1 MIGCRTV
8 TSKFVDLRQWTAPET
23 QRPENNQSLI
33 FDARGANWSGLDIGE
48 HDLSGALLCRCDLR
62 GSDLSRCN
70 LNGAD
75 LRLAI
80 YDSGTRVPEN
90 FSIQA
95 SGAVGPGA
103 KLNGAFL
110 NNADLRGVDLRHS
123 ILMGAYLSGAD
134 LCGAI
139 LDETSLAGAD
149 LRNAKLRGAM
159 CRGTR
164 FGTSQ
169 LDMAD
174 LRGADLENAA
184 LDSVE
189 SIKGTD
195 FSLCT
200 GLDHQLENL
209 LSRDAME
216 LDHWNPFTRSTA
228 RKSLESLK
236 NEKMA

>member
-1 MIGCRTV
+1 V
-8 TSKFVDLRQWTAPET
+8 TSKFVDLRDWTAPET
-23 QRPENNQSLI
+23 QKPENNQAPV
-33 FDARGANWSGLDIGE
+33 FDARGANWRDSDIGE
-48 HDLSGALLCRCDLR
+48 QDLSGALLCRCDLR

-70 LNGAD
+70 LDGAD

-80 YDSGTRVPEN
+80 YDSGTRVPEH
-90 FSIQA
+90 FSIQK

-110 NNADLRGVDLRHS
+110 NNADLRGVDLRQS

-134 LCGAI
+134 LSGAI

-174 LRGADLENAA
+174 FRGANLENAA
-184 LDSVE
+184 LESVE
-189 SIKGTD
+189 SIRGTD

-200 GLDHQLENL
+200 GLDHLLETL

-228 RKSLESLK
+228 RQSLESLK
-236 NEKMA
+236 TEAKG